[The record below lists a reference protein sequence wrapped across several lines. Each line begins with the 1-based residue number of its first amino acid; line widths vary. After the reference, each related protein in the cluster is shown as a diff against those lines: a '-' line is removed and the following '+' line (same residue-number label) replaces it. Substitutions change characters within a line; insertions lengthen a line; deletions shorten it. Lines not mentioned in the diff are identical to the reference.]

1 MRVLRR
7 LSLFLWKSK
16 KGPVGLQDT
25 TEKLNSARIGTI
37 VEKGFKFL
45 LFKACQGKHSVH
57 QQLFTEAYFVLMFR
71 VSHLLSYGYTRTEWA
86 RGSSCCV

>member
-1 MRVLRR
+1 MLRR

-71 VSHLLSYGYTRTEWA
+71 VSTSAIIWLYQDRAGPWKFLL
-86 RGSSCCV
+86 CVI